1 MHLLLPVGISAIAI
15 LGLSCALT
23 IFLSKR
29 FGAASWILG
38 LFLCLCTL
46 LAVLCIPA
54 NSVSVDLSLRA
65 AMTLMILA
73 SPLGLLFSWLIKCPN
88 YSKALAEKKKYIY
101 GVLLPLPFLLTAPW
115 FFRSEVEYDSPSKDF
130 LVLGPSGYPVALY
143 LLIVSIMALS
153 ALEQTLRGAEERVK
167 WEIKFLILGL
177 ASNYAAIIYVASKAL
192 LYSPFMPRSAFCIH
206 VFILPIACTLIFASW
221 KRSTGYT
228 QMPVSQTVVYSFITL
243 ASVGFYLIVSG
254 ILTSWM
260 GSWGELGSQT
270 QAPVFLL
277 LLILLIAIL
286 MRTSFRH
293 RARNWIRRNFFA
305 GKYDYR
311 MFWMEATEK
320 VRSVDGP
327 ENAALALAHIIQNAL
342 GAIDVSIWLRR
353 GDSDTLRV
361 AGALGCVAESGESEV
376 KGILEIFNH
385 VVDPIT
391 VNEARRISD
400 KAEIARFL
408 KLTHS
413 SLLVPLYSS
422 GRLVGFLAVG
432 SDRSSRPYNWDS
444 REFLR
449 VLANHAASEFHKHEL
464 LGNLVAAKE
473 SEAFASFSTFLLHDL
488 KNFASTLSLIAKNAS
503 RHQTNPDF
511 QRDAFQSV
519 FETSEKMKRL
529 CNNLR
534 LFSSKL
540 ASDKKPEDL
549 NQIVKATAEALN
561 CSLNGRL
568 HLKLADLPP
577 IYVNSGEI
585 ASVLQNL
592 LMNAQQAISPTGSIG
607 IKTAQTEDAAEVIIM
622 DDGMGMAKEFL
633 EKELFLPFHTTK
645 SDGLGVGLFQCK
657 KIVEAHE
664 GEITVKSEK
673 GSGTE
678 VRIRFPFSVA
688 DRISFAGAD
697 LGTKK

>member
-1 MHLLLPVGISAIAI
+1 MHLLFLTGVAASVI

-38 LFLCLCTL
+38 LFLGLYTL
-46 LAVLCIPA
+46 TAGFCIPT
-54 NSVSVDLSLRA
+54 NFISVDFGLRA
-65 AMTLMILA
+65 AVTLMILA
-73 SPLGLLFSWLIKCPN
+73 SPLGLLFSWSINCPN
-88 YSKALAEKKKYIY
+88 YSKALADKKKFIY
-101 GVLLPLPFLLTAPW
+101 SVLLPLPLLLTAFW
-115 FFRSEVEYDSPSKDF
+115 YWQYEAKNDFISKDF

-143 LLIVSIMALS
+143 LLIVSIMTLS
-153 ALEQTLRGAEERVK
+153 ALEQTIRGAEERVK

-177 ASNYAAIIYVASKAL
+177 ASNYAAIIYVASKAM
-192 LYSPFMPRSAFCIH
+192 LYSPFIPRGALYIH
-206 VFILPIACTLIFASW
+206 LFILPISCCLIFASW

-228 QMPVSQTVVYSFITL
+228 QMPVSQTVVYGFITL
-243 ASVGFYLIVSG
+243 ASVGIYLIVSG
-254 ILTSWM
+254 ILTSWL
-260 GSWGELGSQT
+260 GSWAGLGLQT

-277 LLILLIAIL
+277 FLILLIALL
-286 MRTSFRH
+286 MWTSFRH

-327 ENAALALAHIIQNAL
+327 ENAALALAHVIQNAL

-353 GDSDTLRV
+353 GDSDALQV
-361 AGALGCVAESGESEV
+361 AGALGCVAESGESEM
-376 KGILEIFNH
+376 KGILEIFNQI
-385 VVDPIT
+385 VDPIT
-391 VNEARRISD
+391 VDDARKISN
-400 KAEIARFL
+400 KAEMTRFL
-408 KLTHS
+408 GRTHS
-413 SLLVPLYSS
+413 SLLVPLHSS
-422 GRLVGFLAVG
+422 GRLVGVLAVG
-432 SDRSSRPYNWDS
+432 SDRSGRSYNWDS

-473 SEAFASFSTFLLHDL
+473 AEAFASFSTFLLHDL
-488 KNFASTLSLIAKNAS
+488 KNFASTLSLIAKNAG

-511 QRDAFQSV
+511 QRDAFQSI

-534 LFSSKL
+534 LFSSKP
-540 ASDKKPEDL
+540 AADKKPEDL
-549 NQIVKATAEALN
+549 NQIVKAATGALHG
-561 CSLNGRL
+561 SLNGRL
-568 HLKLADLPP
+568 HLELADLPP

-592 LMNAQQAISPTGSIG
+592 LMNAQQAISPTGSIN
-607 IKTAQTEDAAEVIIM
+607 IKTAHAEDAAELIVA

-633 EKELFLPFHTTK
+633 EKELFLPFRTTK

-657 KIVEAHE
+657 KIVEAH
-664 GEITVKSEK
+664 GGAIAVKSEK

-678 VRIRFPFSVA
+678 VRIRFPFSIA
-688 DRISFAGAD
+688 ERISFAGAD
-697 LGTKK
+697 LGTGK